1 MQPAELESKRS
12 SPSYADMLLLV
23 HGASTGKATA
33 SDDRV
38 TCCRVQVQIYYRLT
52 DRFAVSSDLSNPG
65 WVGAV
70 VSVCQQQGSWKVWIE
85 TKGGQFVISYTIFFL
100 FLWQGA
106 ETHWFLQLLCR
117 LQSDRLVVTHPKK
130 KSVLGLRWWWKFAFV
145 LREGRPWF
153 FWYKKKKKRIGS
165 IGIDGVLVVFRST
178 NPNNDNFLVSDRL
191 VIFC

>member
-33 SDDRV
+33 SDDRA
-38 TCCRVQVQIYYRLT
+38 TCSRVQVQIYYRLT

-85 TKGGQFVISYTIFFL
+85 TKGGQFFISLARNWNAYSSNNIQFHFSQWVFHT
-100 FLWQGA
+100 
-106 ETHWFLQLLCR
+106 
-117 LQSDRLVVTHPKK
+117 K
-130 KSVLGLRWWWKFAFV
+130 KSPKFLSLVLENITSYEA
-145 LREGRPWF
+145 
-153 FWYKKKKKRIGS
+153 YKWTLFYLHMATYEFINT
-165 IGIDGVLVVFRST
+165 T
-178 NPNNDNFLVSDRL
+178 NAHMLLFQSKYY
-191 VIFC
+191 